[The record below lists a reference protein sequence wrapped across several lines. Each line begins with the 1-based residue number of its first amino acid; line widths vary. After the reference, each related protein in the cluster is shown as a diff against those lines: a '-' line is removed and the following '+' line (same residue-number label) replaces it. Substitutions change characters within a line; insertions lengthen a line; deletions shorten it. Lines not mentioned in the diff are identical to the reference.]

1 MNFFN
6 NEINQILIIKM
17 LDKNDENK
25 NSIQNI
31 FYWFL
36 DRKTEKDNI
45 INLIVNNFS
54 NEEIINFPFKNYEEK
69 IQILEN
75 KHKIH
80 KMKTRKPKKI
90 DIKSERLFND
100 SDFEMESDIE
110 ENFDYN
116 PFNSYQQLFIIRDHR
131 IKNGK
136 NVDKIDHYIKKY
148 KI

>member
-6 NEINQILIIKM
+6 NEINQVLIIKM

-31 FYWFL
+31 FYWLL

-54 NEEIINFPFKNYEEK
+54 NEEIINFPFKSYEEK

-116 PFNSYQQLFIIRDHR
+116 PFDSYQQLIIIRDHR

-136 NVDKIDHYIKKY
+136 NVDKINHYIKKY
-148 KI
+148 NG

>member
-1 MNFFN
+1 MN
-6 NEINQILIIKM
+6 K
-17 LDKNDENK
+17 K
-25 NSIQNI
+25 
-31 FYWFL
+31 Y
-36 DRKTEKDNI
+36 
-45 INLIVNNFS
+45 
-54 NEEIINFPFKNYEEK
+54 
-69 IQILEN
+69 
-75 KHKIH
+75 

-116 PFNSYQQLFIIRDHR
+116 PFDSYKQLIIIRDRR

-136 NVDKIDHYIKKY
+136 NVDKINHYIKKY

>member
-6 NEINQILIIKM
+6 NEINQVLIIKM

-80 KMKTRKPKKI
+80 KMKTRKLKKI

-100 SDFEMESDIE
+100 SDFEMDSDME

-116 PFNSYQQLFIIRDHR
+116 PFDSYKQLIIIRDRR

-136 NVDKIDHYIKKY
+136 NVDKINHYIKKY